1 MHGTVRKSALDH
13 QLSSGNISSCQFNT
27 MVRRKERNRRT
38 QNWNKMK
45 KKKSMD
51 ETKPTVSAVLG
62 PQTNNLINYL

>member
-38 QNWNKMK
+38 QDATKSR
-45 KKKSMD
+45 KSMD
-51 ETKPTVSAVLG
+51 ETKPTISALLG
-62 PQTNNLINYL
+62 PQTNSKPH